1 MSKPCVSSL
10 STPRPEAQVFEIL
23 DACIWH
29 DVCIIGSMSIFAKLG
44 AMHAPSTWSAQ
55 ATLGRLL
62 TVTGLLFTLSGCG
75 DSLDGNV
82 WDGRTPVCD
91 ADGVIRGDVELY
103 QSDVIVELYDG
114 TIIRGKDTDLG
125 MLAGCTTVAGN
136 LGLGRSREGRE
147 QGLDLDYRIFD
158 NLEEVDLSIT
168 DEKTFFSMMY
178 TTLPADAFPSL
189 RSVGRLLPEVYGLI
203 GSRRGIDIIF
213 QGIEGLNA
221 LEYLGGSFPVA
232 CTITGLQNLKHLRS
246 IASYWI
252 DITGRDSARHF
263 GPSGDEC
270 FWSLPSLETLEG
282 PFFMNM
288 SCDDYPCVFNVSMPE
303 LRLIDGSLM
312 QDYVIDNGNS
322 TQLILPKLEEVT
334 GSIRL
339 DHPYHLELPS
349 LRRVGRHFQLDRY
362 AGNSSSSRFD
372 YVLDLSSLEEV
383 GGHFDIS
390 QTSLDDYSQVTSLKR
405 VGGWLHL
412 WGINAPFEEL
422 QAIADGLES
431 AEAIYICTRGGN
443 GCGQDRPSEPPYSWS
458 PEGW

>member
-10 STPRPEAQVFEIL
+10 STPRLEVQVIEIL

-29 DVCIIGSMSIFAKLG
+29 DVCTIGSMSIFAKLG
-44 AMHAPSTWSAQ
+44 AMGAPSTWSAQ

-62 TVTGLLFTLSGCG
+62 TFTGLLFTLSGCG

-168 DEKTFFSMMY
+168 DEKTFFSMMS

-203 GSRRGIDIIF
+203 GSRRGIDIMF
-213 QGIEGLNA
+213 QDIEGFNA
-221 LEYLGGSFPVA
+221 LEYLGGNFPGA
-232 CTITGLQNLKHLRS
+232 CQVSGFQKLKHMRNLTDYTLNPTGWHTA
-246 IASYWI
+246 IYLGASSEVCKWEFP
-252 DITGRDSARHF
+252 A
-263 GPSGDEC
+263 
-270 FWSLPSLETLEG
+270 LETLEG
-282 PFFMNM
+282 AFFINM
-288 SCDDYPCVFNVSMPE
+288 ACDDYPCVYTVSMPE
-303 LRLIDGSLM
+303 LKLLDGSFF
-312 QDYVIDNGNS
+312 QDEHHGNS

-349 LRRVGRHFQLDRY
+349 LRRVGRHFQLDGN
-362 AGNSSSSRFD
+362 AGNSPSSRFD

-383 GGHFDIS
+383 GGHLDIWA
-390 QTSLDDYSQVTSLKR
+390 TSLDDFTQVTSLKR
-405 VGGWLHL
+405 VGGWVHL
-412 WGINAPFEEL
+412 WANDGPFEEL

-431 AEAIYICTRGGN
+431 AEAIYLCAPDNCDGLSKP
-443 GCGQDRPSEPPYSWS
+443 DDPPYPWS